1 MDLRFERVALEKP
14 EHVNVIVGQAHF
26 IKTVEDLHETLA
38 THTPAA
44 KFGLAFVESSGPCL
58 VRVSG
63 NDAAMSELAARN
75 ALRVGAGHTF
85 YIFLDGAFP
94 IAVLNAIKEVQEVCL
109 VYCATA
115 NPLEIIVAESA
126 QGRGIMG
133 VIDGQAPKGIETD
146 EDKAKRKELLRQ
158 FGYKA

>member
-94 IAVLNAIKEVQEVCL
+94 HCGPQR
-109 VYCATA
+109 Y
-115 NPLEIIVAESA
+115 
-126 QGRGIMG
+126 QGSPRGLPG
-133 VIDGQAPKGIETD
+133 
-146 EDKAKRKELLRQ
+146 LLRD
-158 FGYKA
+158 GKSP